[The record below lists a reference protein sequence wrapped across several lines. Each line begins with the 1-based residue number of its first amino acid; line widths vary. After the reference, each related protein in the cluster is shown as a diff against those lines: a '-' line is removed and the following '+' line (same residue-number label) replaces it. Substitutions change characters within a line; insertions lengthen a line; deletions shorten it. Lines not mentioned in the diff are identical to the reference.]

1 MRCLALALLVL
12 LTLAAACGTE
22 KKERA
27 QAVQHLVEARTQY
40 IKGDYA
46 EAEKKYEQYLR
57 LAPDGE
63 FSWEAWNRRVYIWL
77 TVHRNSAQAAELLKE
92 MAVEFSDEPAR
103 LPQILLQLA
112 NAYETAGELANALE
126 AWKAYLELEEL
137 DAMNATSAYHHMA
150 RLEQDRREY
159 DQAMHA
165 LDRCMALAATTNQ
178 TQPGP
183 QAEALRDRQLECRYE
198 QARTRLLQQRYEDA
212 QILLDALLKEPGFD
226 PELNATAGYVLAE
239 IYRNQ
244 NNPDKAVAL
253 LKAIQEMYPNP
264 GVVKSRL
271 EKIEQ
276 SKK

>member
-1 MRCLALALLVL
+1 MRALAVAFLLL
-12 LTLAAACGTE
+12 LTLAAACGSE

-27 QAVQHLVEARTQY
+27 QAIAHLVEARMQY

-46 EAEKKYEQYLR
+46 DAEKKYEQYLR

-92 MAVEFSDEPAR
+92 MAVEFSDAPQR

-112 NAYETAGELANALE
+112 NAYETAGELAGALD
-126 AWKAYLELEEL
+126 AWRAYLDLDGL
-137 DAMNATSAYHHMA
+137 DALNATSAYHHMA
-150 RLEQDRREY
+150 RLEQERRGY
-159 DQAMHA
+159 DHA
-165 LDRCMALAATTNQ
+165 LQALDKCMAVATQ
-178 TQPGP
+178 AQQGP
-183 QAEALRDRQLECRYE
+183 QAGAARARLLLCRYE
-198 QARTRLLQQRYEDA
+198 QARTRLLQQRYDDA
-212 QILLDALLKEPGFD
+212 QVLLDALLKEPDFD

-244 NNPDKAVAL
+244 NNPDKAMTL
-253 LKAIQEMYPNP
+253 LKAIQDSYPNP
-264 GVVKSRL
+264 AVVKSRL
-271 EKIEQ
+271 DKIEQ